1 MNRCV
6 AGLLTVVLCV
16 FAMNVAS
23 ATKYDRYGVPMV
35 ERSVTVNQLSEVLD
49 EAEEELNAF
58 ARTLKGVGYTG
69 EILWDGSIGGQKTY
83 VVLGLNTTGE
93 VAEEMLRTAGTKL
106 EESVVELPEN
116 LENAFINSPA
126 KTGREIGSDARADWR
141 AAADFCSAQM
151 DRAGRDLRVHRAYGL
166 PMAAGRTFVAA
177 AGGLYF
183 LVVELPVEVAI
194 DLTKGLLRSAWHLVG
209 DPVTGLLALGC
220 AGAVAVYGAASSLAG
235 AAVQASLTVIAA
247 TLEGINVLVTAPRKL
262 VKVLF

>member
-1 MNRCV
+1 
-6 AGLLTVVLCV
+6 VLCLV
-16 FAMNVAS
+16 TINVAS
-23 ATKYDRYGVPMV
+23 ATKYDRYGVPKI
-35 ERSVTVNQLSEVLD
+35 ERSVTVNQLSAVLD
-49 EAEEELNAF
+49 EAEEELSAF
-58 ARTLKGVGYTG
+58 ARTQAGVGYTG

-93 VAEEMLRTAGTKL
+93 VAEELLRTSGTKL
-106 EESVVELPEN
+106 EETVVELPEN

-126 KTGREIGSDARADWR
+126 ATGREIGSDARADWE
-141 AAADFCSAQM
+141 ATVSFVSKQM

-177 AGGLYF
+177 AGGLYY
-183 LVVELPVEVAI
+183 LVIELPVEAAI

-220 AGAVAVYGAASSLAG
+220 AGAVAAYGAVSSLAG
-235 AAVQASLTVIAA
+235 AAVQATLTVFAA
-247 TLEGINVLVTAPRKL
+247 TLEGISVLMTAPRKL